1 MEITQ
6 TELALLA
13 GVSQRTVHR
22 ALHGMNGVGETTR
35 TKIRSLASAHGY
47 RLNSAARTMRTG
59 RTGQVGILV
68 LDSPR
73 HTYLR
78 SPLLELIWGVNA
90 GLEAADLV
98 TTLVRLTD
106 VDRPDADDAKIFREH
121 LLDGVIVANML
132 PDALQRKIERL
143 VPQQIWLDTNIWRT
157 TGCLQRDE
165 VHAGFTAANALI
177 QAGHRRIIHFVRPE
191 AFDLS
196 GSGTLLHYSG
206 EARLLG
212 LHQAAAAGGAELVPF
227 AVPDMDNIDTAGL
240 EASLQSGAGLFIR
253 RMSEARRIASLVL
266 DGALSGGWGQTRSIA
281 SADDGADVDSW
292 WPGLARVKFNRVAMG
307 RIAAEMMVALLNGDA
322 ESPRTRRISYEFYSG
337 STIRNSTSFPHV

>member
-1 MEITQ
+1 MEINQ
-6 TELALLA
+6 TKLAALA
-13 GVSQRTVHR
+13 GVSQNTVHR
-22 ALHGMNGVGETTR
+22 ALHGMSGVSEQTR
-35 TKIRSLASAHGY
+35 SKIRSLASTYGY
-47 RLNSAARTMRTG
+47 RLNSAARNMRTG

-68 LDSPR
+68 LDSPL

-106 VDRPDADDAKIFREH
+106 VDRPDADEAKIFREH

-143 VPQQIWLDTNIWRT
+143 VPRQIWLDTNIWSAN
-157 TGCLQRDE
+157 GCVQRDE

-177 QAGHRRIIHFVRPE
+177 QAGHRRIIYFVRPE
-191 AFDLS
+191 AVDLH

-206 EARLLG
+206 ESRLLG

-227 AVPDMDNIDTAGL
+227 PVPDMENIDVAGL
-240 EASLQSGAGLFIR
+240 ESLLKSGAGLFIR
-253 RMSEARRIASLVL
+253 RMSEARRIAALAL
-266 DGALSGGWGQTRSIA
+266 EGALGGWGKTHSIA
-281 SADDGADVDSW
+281 SADDGADVNVW
-292 WPGLARVKFNRVAMG
+292 WPQLARVKFDRVAMG
-307 RIAAEMMVALLNGDA
+307 QTAAEMMVSLLNADA
-322 ESPRTRRISYEFYSG
+322 ELPHSRRISDEFFPG
-337 STIRNSTSFPHV
+337 STIHRN